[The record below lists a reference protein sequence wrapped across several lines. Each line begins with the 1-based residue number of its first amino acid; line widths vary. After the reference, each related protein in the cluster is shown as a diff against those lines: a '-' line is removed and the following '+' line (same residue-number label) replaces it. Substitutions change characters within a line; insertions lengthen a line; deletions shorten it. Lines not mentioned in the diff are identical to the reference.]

1 MKQKALVFDLDGT
14 LVDSLDD
21 LAAALAA
28 MLGEIGAPA
37 LPRDKVRGMIGD
49 GTRALVARALAA
61 SNLPA
66 TLLDERHA
74 RFLALYE
81 AAPAALSLP
90 YPGVVETLRAFRE
103 EGRRLAVCTNK
114 PQRATLAVLR
124 GTGLDGFFATV
135 VGGDVLAAKKPDPA
149 HLLAALA
156 GIGATPRDAIMV
168 GDNEHDVAMAKAAG
182 VPVILVRYGYHR
194 VPLATL
200 AADIQIDAFAA
211 LPPAVAQIEGR

>member
-28 MLGEIGAPA
+28 MLGEVGAPA

-90 YPGVVETLRAFRE
+90 YPGVVETLHAFRE

-182 VPVILVRYGYHR
+182 VPVVLVRYGYHR
-194 VPLATL
+194 VPLAML
-200 AADIQIDAFAA
+200 AADIQLDAFAE
-211 LPPAVAQIEGR
+211 LPRAVAQIEGR